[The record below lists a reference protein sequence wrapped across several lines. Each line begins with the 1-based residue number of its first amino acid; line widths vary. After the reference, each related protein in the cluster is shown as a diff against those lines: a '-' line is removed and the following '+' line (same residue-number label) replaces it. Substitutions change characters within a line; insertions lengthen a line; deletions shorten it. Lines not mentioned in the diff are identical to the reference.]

1 MFCSVF
7 SAIALLLTSLI
18 GGGPGSVST
27 AQDATSPA
35 QSKTIVYLCWV
46 RRAGVS
52 RYRLQLA
59 RDSGFSNIVL
69 DRVVQGSESEL
80 SDLEAGRYFWR
91 VAPLTTK
98 LGSFSCGGPIEIKPT
113 GSTPATAKS
122 EINANA
128 ITTPVGWCG
137 ESPANTRRM
146 PVSRSLRRNPR

>member
-7 SAIALLLTSLI
+7 SAIALLLTALMA
-18 GGGPGSVST
+18 GGAPVLVST
-27 AQDATSPA
+27 AQDATSSV
-35 QSKTIVYLCWV
+35 QSKTIVHLCWV

-59 RDSGFSNIVL
+59 RDSGFSDIVF

-98 LGSFSCGGPIEIKPT
+98 LGSFSCGGPIEIKPS
-113 GSTPATAKS
+113 GSVPATAKS

-128 ITTPVGWCG
+128 ISTPVGWCG
-137 ESPANTRRM
+137 ERPANTRR
-146 PVSRSLRRNPR
+146 VAASRRRNLR